1 MNHCKQNNII
11 KILFIFAF
19 SILLFAEE
27 TFTPA
32 PWKIDIQILLG
43 FSENQVDG
51 IMGKAT
57 FEALKSFAIEHKVTD
72 VVLRGEYDDLGFW
85 GFQQYIIK
93 YNQYWLRELKN
104 RNIFEDV
111 VDKDYLRQA

>member
-1 MNHCKQNNII
+1 MNHCRQNNII

-27 TFTPA
+27 TYPSE

-43 FSENQVDG
+43 FSEKQVDG

-57 FEALKSFAIEHKVTD
+57 FEALKSFAIEHELQMLSF
-72 VVLRGEYDDLGFW
+72 VVSMMIWVSGDFS
-85 GFQQYIIK
+85 
-93 YNQYWLRELKN
+93 
-104 RNIFEDV
+104 NI
-111 VDKDYLRQA
+111 L